1 MFMIEPNFL
10 PPQIKL
16 KLQKQSSAD
25 FKTRAFVSHGAPVW
39 PRLSLGF
46 PSALRL
52 RLAAGE
58 RVFLGLIFLALIIVG
73 MFVLPAADAAYRV
86 YKLYPFVGS
95 LKSDFANNDFG
106 NVESDAA
113 EAYHHLLRLNK
124 DTAALARLDFL
135 PGAGP
140 RLEGLNS

>member
-95 LKSDFANNDFG
+95 LKSDFAKDGAWVEIEFG
-106 NVESDAA
+106 N
-113 EAYHHLLRLNK
+113 
-124 DTAALARLDFL
+124 ARTYYQDFL
-135 PGAGP
+135 KFMLAFHHG
-140 RLEGLNS
+140 SDC